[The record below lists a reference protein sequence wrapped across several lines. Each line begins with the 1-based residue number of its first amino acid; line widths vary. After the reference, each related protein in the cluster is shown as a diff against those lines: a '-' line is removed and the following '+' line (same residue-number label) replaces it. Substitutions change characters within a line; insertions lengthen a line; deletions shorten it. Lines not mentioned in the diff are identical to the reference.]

1 MLPMDSSASLL
12 SFLQLVS
19 PTLPVGAYTYSE
31 GLETL
36 VQAEQIGDAKTL
48 QTWLEQEL
56 RYGAIR
62 LEAAV
67 LARVYRAAAEDPVQP
82 SSISFWNQWLSALR
96 DSRELREQS
105 WQMGQSLSRLLQTL
119 QPSRPWLNDCEEPV
133 NFAVVFGLAAL
144 GWQINLPTAVLGYL
158 QSWAAN
164 LVTAGVR
171 LIPLGQTQGQ
181 QILQGLQSQ
190 LIQTSTQVLNLAD
203 RDLACCSWGV
213 SMASMQHEALY
224 SRLFRS

>member
-1 MLPMDSSASLL
+1 MLPMSSSASLL

-19 PTLPVGAYTYSE
+19 PALPVGAYTYSE

-36 VQAEQIGDAKTL
+36 VQAEQIGDAQTL

-67 LARVYRAAAEDPVQP
+67 LVRVYQAATEQNLDQIY
-82 SSISFWNQWLSALR
+82 SWNQWLSALR

-105 WQMGQSLSRLLQTL
+105 WQMGQSLRRLLQTL
-119 QPSRPWLNDCEEPV
+119 QPHQPWLNDSEAPV

-144 GWQINLPTAVLGYL
+144 GWQIELPTAVLGYL
-158 QSWAAN
+158 QSWTTN

-181 QILQGLQSQ
+181 QILQGLQPQ
-190 LIQTSTQVLNLAD
+190 LIQTSAQVLELTD
-203 RDLACCSWGV
+203 RDLTCCSWGV
-213 SMASMQHEALY
+213 SMASMQHETLY